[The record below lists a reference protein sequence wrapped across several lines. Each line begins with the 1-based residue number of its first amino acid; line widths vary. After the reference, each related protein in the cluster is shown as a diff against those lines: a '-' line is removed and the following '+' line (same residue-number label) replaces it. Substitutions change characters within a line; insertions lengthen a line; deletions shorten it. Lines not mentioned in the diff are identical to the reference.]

1 MSTDTEVTESMRAV
15 GDLAPVEIPSV
26 VETIFA
32 VTGAS
37 AVRGALGTVYFS
49 MTTFTEPPLVVLDYD
64 LKPIETAL
72 PTYLDEVTAR
82 LTALR
87 SGFRVVSYPE
97 DIALY
102 VEPAGLGSVVLLEA
116 QKHGHDV
123 REIGED
129 ICALKLEERATPA
142 LVRLHAGMVKFAHA
156 AFEKTVNFR
165 GTAANHLR
173 RQISEHTPEQRA
185 DTAELLMAWCAGIL
199 QALP

>member
-1 MSTDTEVTESMRAV
+1 MNAEVSESMRAV
-15 GDLAPVEIPSV
+15 GDLAPVEMPSV

-49 MTTFTEPPLVVLDYD
+49 MASYAEPPLVVLDYD

-72 PTYLDEVTAR
+72 PAYLDDVTAR
-82 LTALR
+82 LAALR
-87 SGFRVVSYPE
+87 AGFRVVSYPE

-102 VEPAGLGSVVLLEA
+102 VEPTGLGSVVLLEA
-116 QKHGHDV
+116 HKHGYEV
-123 REIGED
+123 RQIGEE
-129 ICALKLEERATPA
+129 ICVLKLEERATPA

-185 DTAELLMAWCAGIL
+185 DNAELLMAWCAGIL